1 MAPLPCRPFHCVA
14 HAARRLARRAL
25 LVAAAGLTALAPG
38 QSWAQANAPS
48 GTDDKGY
55 ILTTATTGGTF
66 YPVGV
71 AIATVTKTR
80 LAPSTG
86 ISLTA
91 ISSAGS
97 AENITLMRKN
107 EAQFA
112 ILQGISGAWAW
123 RGDGP
128 QGEAGQ
134 YRDLRSVTAL
144 WPNVEHFLVVR
155 RLAPTGTMA
164 DLKGF
169 NGKRFAIGR
178 RNSGAENSGRYILDS
193 IGIDPDAMS
202 LAYLGYGPSADAL
215 INGTLEG
222 ANIPAGRPVSA
233 ITRAFAARGNR
244 LAILAF
250 TDEDL
255 ARVNGR
261 FDLWRRHVVPAGT
274 YPGQDKDVA
283 TIAQANV
290 LAVRADVDDETVYQI
305 VKTLYA
311 NLPLLNAIHPATK
324 DMDLQKATDGLPMP
338 LHPGA
343 ERYFRE
349 AGVTVPDASVFALS
363 DGADTP

>member
-1 MAPLPCRPFHCVA
+1 MARIVCRPLRFFDRAVGSLPACV
-14 HAARRLARRAL
+14 LALAL
-25 LVAAAGLTALAPG
+25 ASAAALVPSRADAAPK
-38 QSWAQANAPS
+38 
-48 GTDDKGY
+48 DKGY
-55 ILTTATTGGTF
+55 ILATATTGGTF

-128 QGEAGQ
+128 QGKDGQ
-134 YRDLRSVTAL
+134 YRNIRAVTGL

-169 NGKRFAIGR
+169 AGKRFALGR
-178 RNSGAENSGRYILDS
+178 RNSGAENSGRYILQS
-193 IGIDPDAMS
+193 IGIDPEIMS

-215 INGTLEG
+215 INGTLDG

-233 ITRAFAARGNR
+233 VTRAFAARGGG
-244 LAILAF
+244 LALLAF
-250 TDEDL
+250 SDQDL
-255 ARVNGR
+255 AQVNER

-274 YPGQDKDVA
+274 YPGQDEPVA

-290 LAVRADVDDETVYQI
+290 LAVRADVDEETVYQI
-305 VKTLYA
+305 VKTLYG
-311 NLPLLNAIHPATK
+311 NLVLLNAIHPATK
-324 DMDLQKATDGLPMP
+324 DIDLQTATDGLPMP

-343 ERYFRE
+343 ERFFRE
-349 AGVTVPDASVFALS
+349 AGVALPDPSAFATS
-363 DGADTP
+363 DETGTP